1 MSQAVRRTDVAAR
14 ARPARLHSI
23 GEVLAELK
31 PEFDDLSHS
40 KLRFLEDRGL
50 VTPQRTPA
58 GYRKFTTDDV
68 ERLRL
73 VLALQRD
80 HYMPLKAIAEYL
92 DALDRGLEPP
102 ELPGGR
108 PRVPRVVHGSAAPGV
123 DDFGRPAREL
133 RLRREELIESSGADD
148 ALVTALEGYGLLA
161 PTGSGYYSSS
171 DVEIARTTSELAAF
185 GIEPRHLR
193 AFRTAADREL
203 GLVEQVVSPLR
214 HHRGAGSPARADEV
228 ARELSA
234 LCVRLHSAL
243 VRAGL
248 DRLGG

>member
-1 MSQAVRRTDVAAR
+1 MTQAAR
-14 ARPARLHSI
+14 AGSRLHSI

-31 PEFDDLSHS
+31 DEFPELSHS

-50 VTPQRTPA
+50 VNPQRTA
-58 GYRKFTTDDV
+58 SGYRKFTPRDV

-80 HYMPLKAIAEYL
+80 HYMPLKAIGEYL

-108 PRVPRVVHGSAAPGV
+108 PRVPRVVYDAGTDGV
-123 DDFGRPAREL
+123 PDGATRPL
-133 RLRREELIESSGADD
+133 RLRRQELVEAADADEELVAS
-148 ALVTALEGYGLLA
+148 LEGFGLIA
-161 PTGSGYYSSS
+161 PSTYGYY
-171 DVEIARTTSELAAF
+171 DAHDLEVTRTARELARY

-203 GLVEQVVSPLR
+203 GLIEQVVAPLR
-214 HHRGAGSPARADEV
+214 LQRGAGSAARADDV
-228 ARELSA
+228 ARELA
-234 LCVRLHSAL
+234 TLCVRLHTGL
-243 VRAGL
+243 VRAGM
-248 DRLGG
+248 DRSVG